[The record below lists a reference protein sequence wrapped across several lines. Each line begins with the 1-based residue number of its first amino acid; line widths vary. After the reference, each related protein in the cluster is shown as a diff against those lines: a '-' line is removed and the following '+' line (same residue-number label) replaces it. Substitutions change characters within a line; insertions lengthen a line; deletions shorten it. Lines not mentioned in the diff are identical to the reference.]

1 MPGMMGAKEMDALK
15 KKSGKDF
22 DTAFMEMMVGHHRG
36 AVKVAGAEKGEG
48 AYGPAKTLADAVITA
63 QDAEIARMNR
73 LLGKG

>member
-1 MPGMMGAKEMDALK
+1 MDALE

-22 DTAFMEMMVGHHRG
+22 DTAFMEMMVGHHQG
-36 AVKVAGAEKGEG
+36 AVKMAGAEKREG

-63 QDAEIARMNR
+63 QNAEIVQMNK